1 MLKTCL
7 VIASVIILCIAISK
21 KVFADAV
28 KTKQLWD
35 AFLRM
40 LKGGGKD
47 G

>member
-1 MLKTCL
+1 MLRQVL
-7 VIASVIILCIAISK
+7 IIASVIILCIAISK
-21 KVFADAV
+21 KVFAEVESA
-28 KTKQLWD
+28 KQLWD